1 MRAIASPAYNH
12 CGALTG
18 GGTIRSKTDFALSC
32 GAVAPR
38 TVGMVDAVLQIERHR
53 DFTDQTVISQ
63 ADGLGNVRIRRECM
77 AIFPNPLLQLDGSN
91 GSLIG
96 DETLMRDITRRR
108 PHALKALYSRYSHL
122 LRGLIGSVV
131 HEESEADDVLQES
144 FLQIWRE
151 AHHYSPKAGKPLG
164 WIITI
169 ARRRAID
176 RVRRRDSYRR
186 AKQRFEEELAPQ
198 PSSNRLTGT
207 AFEASQSDLRSFLGR
222 HMQALP
228 RVQREAV
235 ELAYFKGL
243 SQREIAA
250 TTRTPLGTVKT
261 RLQLG
266 LRKLTQCV
274 GPLRDKV

>member
-1 MRAIASPAYNH
+1 
-12 CGALTG
+12 
-18 GGTIRSKTDFALSC
+18 
-32 GAVAPR
+32 
-38 TVGMVDAVLQIERHR
+38 
-53 DFTDQTVISQ
+53 
-63 ADGLGNVRIRRECM
+63 M
-77 AIFPNPLLQLDGSN
+77 AIFAEPLLQLDGSN
-91 GSLIG
+91 GTIIC
-96 DETLMRDITRRR
+96 DETLMHDITQQRQ
-108 PHALKALYSRYSHL
+108 HALKELYSRYAHL

-164 WIITI
+164 WVITI

-186 AKQRFEEELAPQ
+186 AKQRFEEEIKPEAAIT
-198 PSSNRLTGT
+198 RLNGT
-207 AFEASQSDLRSFLGR
+207 ASEVSQSDLRRFLGQ
-222 HMQALP
+222 HLQALP

-250 TTRTPLGTVKT
+250 RTRTPLGTVKT

-274 GPLRDKV
+274 RPLRDKI

>member
-1 MRAIASPAYNH
+1 
-12 CGALTG
+12 
-18 GGTIRSKTDFALSC
+18 
-32 GAVAPR
+32 
-38 TVGMVDAVLQIERHR
+38 
-53 DFTDQTVISQ
+53 
-63 ADGLGNVRIRRECM
+63 M
-77 AIFPNPLLQLDGSN
+77 AIFPEILPQLEGAEASF
-91 GSLIG
+91 IC
-96 DETLMRDITRRR
+96 DEMLMQEITQRRQ
-108 PHALKALYSRYSHL
+108 HALKELYARYGRS
-122 LRGLIGSVV
+122 LRALIGSVV

-164 WIITI
+164 WVITI

-186 AKQRFEEELAPQ
+186 AKQRFEEEIKPPAQ
-198 PSSNRLTGT
+198 TVRSNGGT
-207 AFEASQSDLRSFLGR
+207 ASEVAQSDLRRFLGQQ
-222 HMQALP
+222 MQTLP

-235 ELAYFKGL
+235 ELAYFRGL

-250 TTRTPLGTVKT
+250 TTNTPLGTVKT

-274 GPLRDKV
+274 RPLKHKV

>member
-1 MRAIASPAYNH
+1 M
-12 CGALTG
+12 
-18 GGTIRSKTDFALSC
+18 
-32 GAVAPR
+32 AV
-38 TVGMVDAVLQIERHR
+38 
-53 DFTDQTVISQ
+53 
-63 ADGLGNVRIRRECM
+63 
-77 AIFPNPLLQLDGSN
+77 FPEILPQLDGSD
-91 GSLIG
+91 GTIMC
-96 DETLMRDITRRR
+96 DEMLMHEITQRQQ
-108 PHALKALYSRYSHL
+108 HALKELYSRYARS
-122 LRGLIGSVV
+122 LRALIGSVV

-164 WIITI
+164 WVITI

-186 AKQRFEEELAPQ
+186 AKQRFEDEIKPRSQAGRASQ
-198 PSSNRLTGT
+198 T
-207 AFEASQSDLRSFLGR
+207 AADVSQSDLRRFLGQQ
-222 HMQALP
+222 METLP
-228 RVQREAV
+228 PVQREAV
-235 ELAYFKGL
+235 ELAYFSGM

-274 GPLRDKV
+274 RPLRHKI

>member
-1 MRAIASPAYNH
+1 M
-12 CGALTG
+12 C
-18 GGTIRSKTDFALSC
+18 
-32 GAVAPR
+32 
-38 TVGMVDAVLQIERHR
+38 
-53 DFTDQTVISQ
+53 
-63 ADGLGNVRIRRECM
+63 
-77 AIFPNPLLQLDGSN
+77 
-91 GSLIG
+91 
-96 DETLMRDITRRR
+96 DETLMQEITQRRQ
-108 PHALKALYSRYSHL
+108 HALKELYSRYAHS
-122 LRGLIGSVV
+122 LRALIGSVV

-164 WIITI
+164 WVITI

-186 AKQRFEEELAPQ
+186 AKQRFEDEIKPRAVTVRANGGA
-198 PSSNRLTGT
+198 S
-207 AFEASQSDLRSFLGR
+207 EATQSDLRRFLDQQ
-222 HMQALP
+222 MQSLP

-266 LRKLTQCV
+266 LRKLTQGV
-274 GPLRDKV
+274 RPLRHKI